1 MMYYGGA
8 GWLGW
13 ALMALSMFALATLV
27 IFLVVGAARSFG
39 RNSDIASPPSGALG
53 ILQERLARGEITK
66 EEFKQ
71 QSQLIRGTA

>member
-13 ALMALSMFALATLV
+13 AVMAFSMIAVATLV
-27 IFLVVGAARSFG
+27 IFLVLGAVRSFG
-39 RNSDIASPPSGALG
+39 VNSTIAAPPSRALG
-53 ILQERLARGEITK
+53 ILQERLARGEISN

-71 QSQLIRGTA
+71 QSQLIRGTS

>member
-13 ALMALSMFALATLV
+13 ILMGFSMIALAALV
-27 IFLVVGAARSFG
+27 IFLLLGAARSFG
-39 RNSDIASPPSGALG
+39 RHPDVGAPPSGALG
-53 ILQERLARGEITK
+53 ILQERLARGEIST

>member
-13 ALMALSMFALATLV
+13 ALMAFSMIALATLV
-27 IFLVVGAARSFG
+27 IFLVLGAARSFG
-39 RNSDIASPPSGALG
+39 RNSDIALPTTALG

-66 EEFKQ
+66 DEFTQ